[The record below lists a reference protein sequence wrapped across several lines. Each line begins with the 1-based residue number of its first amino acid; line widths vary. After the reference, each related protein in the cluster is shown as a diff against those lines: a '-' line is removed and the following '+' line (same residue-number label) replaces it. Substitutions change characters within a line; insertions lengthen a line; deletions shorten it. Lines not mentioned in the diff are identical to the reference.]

1 MRLVGAATKSM
12 AHTNKKHGIGSLIS
26 PVYFGMLKHLS
37 LKHRL
42 QVEFLRKHN
51 RFPNLDLP
59 ETYSEKIAWRKL
71 ADRDQRLPIWSDKV
85 KVKEL
90 VASKIGSKY
99 TLPNLWMGRNPGDIP
114 LNELAKPYVIKT
126 SNGSGGVTF
135 IREGQPIFA
144 EKTRKEVKAHL
155 DNPFATHTDEWPYGK
170 ISPRIIV
177 EPMLLEH
184 HGALPVDYKFHVFSG
199 KTQFIQVDVGRFHN
213 HRRDFYDP
221 TWKKQSFELKY
232 PMLDRSLP
240 RPEVLGEM
248 IAVAELLGAHF
259 HYVRID
265 LYNVMNKVIFGE
277 ATFFP
282 GAGYLHFKPQKI
294 DYQWGSLWDLP
305 KTNEIC

>member
-1 MRLVGAATKSM
+1 MT
-12 AHTNKKHGIGSLIS
+12 HTNKQHWVRNLIS

-59 ETYSEKIAWRKL
+59 KTYSEKIAWRKL
-71 ADRDQRLPIWSDKV
+71 VDRDQRLPAWSDKV

-90 VASKIGSKY
+90 VASKIGDKY
-99 TLPNLWMGRNPGDIP
+99 TLPNLWVGRNPGDIP
-114 LNELAKPYVIKT
+114 LNELTRPYVIKT
-126 SNGSGGVTF
+126 SNGSGGVIF
-135 IREGQPIFA
+135 IREGQTIFA
-144 EKTRKEVKAHL
+144 ENIRNKVKKHI
-155 DNPFATHTDEWPYGK
+155 DDPFATHTDEWPYGK
-170 ISPRIIV
+170 ISPRILV

-199 KTQFIQVDVGRFHN
+199 KARYIQVDVGRFHN
-213 HRRDFYDP
+213 HRRDFYDS
-221 TWKKQSFELKY
+221 TWKKQSFELKH
-232 PMLDRSLP
+232 PMLERSLP
-240 RPEVLGEM
+240 RPELLGEM
-248 IAVAELLGAHF
+248 IAVAELLGTNF

-265 LYNVMNKVIFGE
+265 LYSVMNKVFFGE

-282 GAGYLHFKPQKI
+282 GAGYLHFNPSKI

-305 KTNEIC
+305 KTGEVC